1 MIHSKTNP
9 HIKYLRRLARR
20 RQREKEG
27 HFLLEG
33 VRLVEEALYTGWPVK
48 MLVYTPSA
56 GERAGALLELARERG
71 IQILVVE
78 EGLLNELADTE
89 TPQGVLAVVER
100 PRYTLE
106 EILAPGPSLLLLVD
120 GVQDPG
126 NLGTMIR
133 SADAAG
139 AGGVILFP
147 GTVDLY
153 NPKTIR
159 ATMGSLFHLPVVT
172 VREREGALT
181 RLNAAGLMLVAG
193 VPAGGMPLPAVALTR
208 PLALAVGNEARGL
221 SPELLARADLLATV
235 PMPGRAESL
244 NVAAAASIM
253 LYEVVRQRMGY
264 GQDQAGFV
272 SVHQNHYDEDSTA
285 SNRVHP
291 GFKARPR

>member
-1 MIHSKTNP
+1 MIRSKTNP
-9 HIKYLRRLARR
+9 HIKYLRRLTRR
-20 RQREKEG
+20 RWREKEG
-27 HFLLEG
+27 HFILEG
-33 VRLVEEALYTGWPVK
+33 VRLVEEALCSGWPVK

-56 GERAGALLELARERG
+56 SERAGALLESARERG
-71 IQILVVE
+71 IQLLPVE
-78 EGLLNELADTE
+78 EGLLGELADTE
-89 TPQGVLAVVER
+89 TPQGVLAVVEK
-100 PRYTLE
+100 PGCTLE
-106 EILAPGPSLLLLVD
+106 ETLAAGPSLLLVVD

-126 NLGTMIR
+126 NLGTIIR

-139 AGGVILFP
+139 AGAVILFP

-159 ATMGSLFHLPVVT
+159 ATMGSLFHLPVIA
-172 VREREGALT
+172 VREGEGVLA
-181 RLNAAGLMLVAG
+181 RLRAAGFMLVAG
-193 VPAGGMPLPAVALTR
+193 VPAGGIPLPVVDMTG
-208 PLALAVGNEARGL
+208 PVVLAVGNEARGL
-221 SPELLARADLLATV
+221 SPWLLERADLLATI

-253 LYEVVRQRMGY
+253 LYEAVRQRMGC

-285 SNRVHP
+285 SSRVHP